1 MALTRAQKEELVGRY
16 EGGLATAPHAFLISY
31 QGIKVNDVTELRAR
45 VRAAGGSYEVV
56 KNSLALRAIDGKPL
70 GALAETFSGAL
81 AIVYTEGDPVAVAK
95 TLTEFA
101 KTVPQVVFRGGMV
114 DNKPIAANEVE
125 QIAKLPSREELI
137 AKLLF
142 LLQSPISRFVR
153 TLGAVTREFVVVVD
167 QVAKQ
172 KAGAS
177 T

>member
-1 MALTRAQKEELVGRY
+1 MALTRVQKQEMVDRY
-16 EGGLATAPHAFLISY
+16 SGGLAEAPHAFLISY

-56 KNSLALRAIDGKPL
+56 KNSLALRAIEGKPL
-70 GALAETFSGAL
+70 AAMAATFSGAL

-101 KTVPQVVFRGGMV
+101 KTVPQVVFRGGIV
-114 DNKPIAANEVE
+114 DGKPIAANEVE

-142 LLQSPISRFVR
+142 LLQSPIARFVR
-153 TLGAVTREFVVVVD
+153 TLGAVTRDLVVVID
-167 QVAKQ
+167 QIGKQ
-172 KAGAS
+172 KAG
-177 T
+177 